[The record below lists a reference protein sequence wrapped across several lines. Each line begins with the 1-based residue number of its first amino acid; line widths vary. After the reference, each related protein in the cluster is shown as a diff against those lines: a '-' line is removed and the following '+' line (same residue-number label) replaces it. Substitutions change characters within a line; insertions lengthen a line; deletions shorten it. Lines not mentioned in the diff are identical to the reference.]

1 MQKNKK
7 VNIITT
13 NMKIVA
19 KKMKKSSFFG
29 VFGQNA
35 PDFILK

>member
-13 NMKIVA
+13 NMKIVD
-19 KKMKKSSFFG
+19 KKIKKTSPSG
-29 VFGQNA
+29 SGKKYKQCCG
-35 PDFILK
+35 K